1 MSAQRWEV
9 SVVEELWENY
19 MGRIGMDMIWIQ

>member
-9 SVVEELWENY
+9 SVVEELLENY